1 MHICANL
8 EKTYIRTYIHK
19 YINTYIY
26 TYTYTICIQNM
37 LGALKSRQAC
47 AESSDVQRRFERC
60 KELTLG
66 VDLDTFGG
74 DGDPEDVGVE
84 GGWRMYD
91 IYHII

>member
-1 MHICANL
+1 
-8 EKTYIRTYIHK
+8 
-19 YINTYIY
+19 
-26 TYTYTICIQNM
+26 M

-84 GGWRMYD
+84 GEWRMYD
-91 IYHII
+91 VYNIISFNMI